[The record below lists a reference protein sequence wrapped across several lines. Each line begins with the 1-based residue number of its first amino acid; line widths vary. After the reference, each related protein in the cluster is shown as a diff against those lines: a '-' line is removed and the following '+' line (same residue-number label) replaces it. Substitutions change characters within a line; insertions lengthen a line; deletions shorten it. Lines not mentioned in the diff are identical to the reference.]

1 MNEAQTQLPWWL
13 PDPIIVFFIGF
24 LALMYFMTIRPQQQ
38 RMKAL
43 QSMMDGLEKGD
54 EVVAAGGIIGRV
66 KEIKGPYVSI
76 EVSEN
81 ITFKLQK
88 TALNKTSYGAIQDE
102 LNTLQ
107 LEANSKNISTAVIN
121 IRSRKLPNPK
131 ELGNSGSFFKNPVLD
146 AEQFSALQSAHPDV
160 PHYPAPSGTK
170 HGHLYRSTFR

>member
-54 EVVAAGGIIGRV
+54 EVIAAGGIIARI

-88 TALNKTSYGAIQDE
+88 TAIA
-102 LNTLQ
+102 NTL
-107 LEANSKNISTAVIN
+107 
-121 IRSRKLPNPK
+121 PK
-131 ELGNSGSFFKNPVLD
+131 
-146 AEQFSALQSAHPDV
+146 
-160 PHYPAPSGTK
+160 GTIA
-170 HGHLYRSTFR
+170 SID

>member
-1 MNEAQTQLPWWL
+1 MNETQQQLPWWL

-54 EVVAAGGIIGRV
+54 EVVAAGGIIGRI

-88 TALNKTSYGAIQDE
+88 TAIA
-102 LNTLQ
+102 NTL
-107 LEANSKNISTAVIN
+107 
-121 IRSRKLPNPK
+121 PK
-131 ELGNSGSFFKNPVLD
+131 
-146 AEQFSALQSAHPDV
+146 
-160 PHYPAPSGTK
+160 GTIA
-170 HGHLYRSTFR
+170 SID